1 MKTISKEALVEFV
14 LENDFAFVY
23 GAGYMT
29 ANDQETREN
38 IANFIHQDG
47 KVIEEVEELEGTRAA
62 ELLDE
67 KKTGCTIYKVYS
79 YNEEAMYI
87 AYYE

>member
-14 LENDFAFVY
+14 LNNDFAFVY

-38 IANFIHQDG
+38 IAEFINQDG
-47 KVIEEVEELEGTRAA
+47 KVIEEVEETRAA

-67 KKTGCTIYKVYS
+67 KKNGCTIYKIYS